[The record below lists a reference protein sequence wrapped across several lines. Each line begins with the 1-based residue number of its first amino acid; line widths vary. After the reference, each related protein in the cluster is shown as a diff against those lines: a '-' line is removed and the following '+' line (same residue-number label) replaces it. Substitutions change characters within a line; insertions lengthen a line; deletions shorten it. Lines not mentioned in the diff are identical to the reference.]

1 MKSSSTSKPF
11 NICQK
16 NEINYLVNS
25 CKKRKNKSKLSF
37 VQTFL
42 SIKNHGQQNQTEK
55 EQS

>member
-1 MKSSSTSKPF
+1 ML
-11 NICQK
+11 K

-25 CKKRKNKSKLSF
+25 VKKRKNKSKLSF